1 MTLIKAMWDQN
12 THLALEFRAIN
23 KAHGMENNTNMES
36 SGWGTGGGELTQT
49 FTTHLLGR
57 KWWALTWFESQKLL
71 GIAWDFGDLC
81 KEV

>member
-36 SGWGTGGGELTQT
+36 SGWGTVEVNQ
-49 FTTHLLGR
+49 R
-57 KWWALTWFESQKLL
+57 KHSQH
-71 GIAWDFGDLC
+71 IY
-81 KEV
+81 